1 MVGRHVRIERL
12 LTEANSHHI
21 IHDTSS
27 GMSMP
32 FDGRLLGGA
41 NVLAAVIDAGSF
53 SRAGDALSISA
64 SGVSRAIARLETRIG
79 VRLLDRTTRS
89 VRLTDEGR
97 RFYER
102 VRPSLAAIEEAA
114 SEASGA
120 ADIVRGRL
128 RANVD
133 PLFSR
138 VVLAGKLGGFI
149 ERHPD
154 LELELITREHI
165 GDLVG
170 EGIDVAVR
178 FGELADSALVARKLV
193 DTRVITIASP
203 AYLKKHGRPTHPND
217 LLKHACL
224 QFRDPATGK
233 PFQWEFHRRGKV
245 LKVNPPSRILMS
257 DASTMYFECL
267 AGSAITQA
275 VELGVRPL
283 IAAGRLVDLF
293 PDWPGET
300 FPLHALYPSR
310 RHQPA
315 KVRAFVDFVMRAV
328 R

>member
-1 MVGRHVRIERL
+1 
-12 LTEANSHHI
+12 
-21 IHDTSS
+21 
-27 GMSMP
+27 MS
-32 FDGRLLGGA
+32 FDGRLLGGVS
-41 NVLAAVIDAGSF
+41 VLAAVIDAGSF
-53 SRAGDALSISA
+53 ARAGDALGISA
-64 SGVSRAIARLETRIG
+64 SGVSRAIARLETRVG

-89 VRLTDEGR
+89 VHLTDEGR

-102 VRPSLAAIEEAA
+102 VRPCFDGIEEAA
-114 SEASGA
+114 NEAVGA
-120 ADIVRGRL
+120 ANIVRGRL

-138 VVLAGKLGGFI
+138 VVLAGKLGGFV

-178 FGELADSALVARKLV
+178 FGELANSSLIARKLV
-193 DTRVITIASP
+193 DTRVVTIASP
-203 AYLKKHGRPTHPND
+203 AYLKKHGRPKHPSD
-217 LLKHACL
+217 LVNHACL

-233 PFQWEFHRRGKV
+233 AFQWEFHQGRQV
-245 LKVNPPSRILMS
+245 LPVNPPSRILMS
-257 DASTMYFECL
+257 DASTMYFECV
-267 AGSAITQA
+267 AGTAITQA
-275 VELGVRPL
+275 VELGVREL
-283 IAAGRLVDLF
+283 IAQGRLVDLF
-293 PDWPGET
+293 PEWPGET

-315 KVRAFVDFVMRAV
+315 KVRAFVDFVMQAV